1 MFPPLRDTSQVEPRM
16 TEKTLTVLPS
26 LTGIRRPNGRIVLA
40 GRFLSGMKAYR
51 ELWDGPLI
59 AVVEPQSASM
69 VDEDRKLGGDDVE
82 IDPSNADF
90 ETVLLDYDDRSALTR
105 ELSRASIV
113 LGGIHYRQNHIW
125 SLGEKARVPV
135 VYTSEYT
142 LKTRLQVVHAS
153 VKNPLVKA
161 RRIAWEVNQERQI
174 RVGLQRSAG
183 LHANGTPT
191 YEAYRDLSPSPLLFF
206 DGRGSDAMLVPP
218 DTLEERLARLDG
230 PGPLRLV
237 FAGRMNH
244 MKGADELLKVAR
256 QLLDDRVPFTLDIYG
271 GGILEDTMRETIAK
285 EQMGH
290 AVHMHGFVPFSELMP
305 RIGVDYDLFLCCHVQ
320 GDPSGMYLEMLGKGL
335 PFVGYGN
342 EALAGILRITNVG
355 VVAPVRDHV
364 GCAKHIGRLASDPD
378 RIRFMARAA
387 RAFAQRH
394 TFDRSFKRRIEHLRS
409 LASHLRQ

>member
-1 MFPPLRDTSQVEPRM
+1 MSD
-16 TEKTLTVLPS
+16 KTLIVLPS
-26 LTGIRRPNGRIVLA
+26 LTGIRRPNGRLVLA
-40 GRFLSGMKAYR
+40 GRFLSGMKSYR
-51 ELWDGPLI
+51 ERWDGPLI
-59 AVVEPQSASM
+59 ALVEPQNESV
-69 VDEDRKLGGDDVE
+69 VDADRKLGGDDVE
-82 IDPSNADF
+82 IDPSSADF
-90 ETVLLDYDDRSALTR
+90 ETVLLDYDDRDALAR
-105 ELSRASIV
+105 ELSRASMV
-113 LGGIHYRQNHIW
+113 LAGIHYRQNHLW
-125 SLGEKARVPV
+125 EVGASVGVPV

-161 RRIAWEVNQERQI
+161 RRIAWEINQERII
-174 RVGLQRSAG
+174 RRGLAGSVG

-191 YEAYRDLSPSPLLFF
+191 YEAYRDISPSPLLFF
-206 DGRGSDAMLVPP
+206 DGRGSDEMLVG
-218 DTLEERLARLDG
+218 DAELERRLERLGG
-230 PGPLRLV
+230 PEPIRLV

-271 GGILEDTMRETIAK
+271 GGVLEDEMRATIAR
-285 EQMGH
+285 EHMGH
-290 AVHMHGFVPFSELMP
+290 AVHMFGFVPFSELMP
-305 RIGVDYDLFLCCHVQ
+305 RIGRDYDLFLCCHVQ

-355 VVAPVRDHV
+355 LVAPVRDHV
-364 GCAKHIGRLASDPD
+364 GCAKQIGRLAEDRD

-394 TFDRSFKRRIEHLRS
+394 TFDKSFTRRIEHLQS
-409 LASHLRQ
+409 LAR

>member
-1 MFPPLRDTSQVEPRM
+1 MSD
-16 TEKTLTVLPS
+16 KTLIVLPS
-26 LTGIRRPNGRIVLA
+26 LTGIRRPNGRLVLA
-40 GRFLSGMKAYR
+40 GRFLSGMKSYR

-59 AVVEPQSASM
+59 AVVEPQSESV
-69 VDEDRKLGGDDVE
+69 VDADRKLGGDDVE
-82 IDPSNADF
+82 IDPSSADF
-90 ETVLLDYDDRSALTR
+90 ETVLLDYDDREAMGR
-105 ELSRASIV
+105 ELSRANMV
-113 LGGIHYRQNHIW
+113 LAGIHYRQNHIW
-125 SLGEKARVPV
+125 ELGAAVGVPV

-161 RRIAWEVNQERQI
+161 RRIAWEINQERII
-174 RVGLQRSAG
+174 RTGLKNSIG

-191 YEAYRDLSPSPLLFF
+191 YEAYRDLSPNPLLFF
-206 DGRGSDAMLVPP
+206 DGRGSDDMLVDPVA
-218 DTLEERLARLDG
+218 LERRLERLG
-230 PGPLRLV
+230 QGEPLRLV

-256 QLLDDRVPFTLDIYG
+256 QLLDDGVSFTLDIYG
-271 GGILEDTMRETIAK
+271 GGILEEEMRATIAR

-290 AVHMHGFVPFSELMP
+290 AVHMFGFVPFSELMP
-305 RIGVDYDLFLCCHVQ
+305 KIGRDYDMFLCCHVQ

-335 PFVGYGN
+335 PFAGYGN

-355 VVAPVRDHV
+355 LVAPVRDHV
-364 GCAKHIGRLASDPD
+364 DCAKKIGSLAKDPD

-394 TFDRSFKRRIEHLRS
+394 TFDKSFSRRIEHLRS
-409 LASHLRQ
+409 LSR